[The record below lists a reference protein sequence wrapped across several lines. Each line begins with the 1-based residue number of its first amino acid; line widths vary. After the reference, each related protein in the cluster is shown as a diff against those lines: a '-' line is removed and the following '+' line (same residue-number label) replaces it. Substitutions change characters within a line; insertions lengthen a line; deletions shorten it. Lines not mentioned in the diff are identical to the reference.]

1 MLNENKFNMK
11 TFWTILKQAI
21 GILNDK
27 YNFLDSVCI
36 NSQNI
41 TKRSKIAG
49 ELDNYFIKIGMQ
61 ISQNVPKAKNKY
73 TQYLKTLM

>member
-11 TFWTILKQAI
+11 TFSTILKQAI

-41 TKRSKIAG
+41 TKRSKVAG

-61 ISQNVPKAKNKY
+61 I
-73 TQYLKTLM
+73 LKMYQKQRTNIRNILKP